1 MVLEGSRIKTL
12 TTLELKEGFGRNF
25 YSDLSLASKYLDGIL
40 DQLKDPKD
48 AFTISEL
55 RYNEASYH
63 MMAFDFKA
71 SNRASLQAL
80 EYALKDGDKEMIGM
94 CYGLRGS
101 LLRYLN
107 LIGLSISSYNQ
118 SLAYA
123 QSHRRKASSLNGLGV
138 VWTVLGDHSKAEEKY
153 KATLDVLEKNGE
165 EWSPYYILCA
175 FNLAHHYLDQ
185 GQGADFAEKVR
196 HHYME
201 MINLDASNIHTFAR
215 FYHLL
220 AKICMYNEEWQD
232 AITYAESALHLVEEG
247 NMPWDNTRFRL
258 LMGKA
263 AMSLGD
269 IDFVE
274 KTLEPVH
281 GRLETAL
288 PHFHLD
294 YLKLSMYCGFSEG
307 EISARLSQAKH
318 KLQLI
323 QSDVLE
329 TSQAVMMDLSVP
341 SESQPSAFKKSE
353 DLKVNVSFL
362 DTHFLSNALASV
374 QHFILKSDSI
384 TGGIYVGQFSEYIR
398 QLMYAARDAEIY
410 VEQEIALIE
419 AYLKLEAQRLGFTY
433 KIHIDDV
440 QESFATRYI
449 PSLIVHPIVENAIK
463 HAMGPNG
470 GNHIDVHFRS
480 CNDRSLYVHVVDN
493 GPGLSKLSLEIYDQS
508 RGVGNE
514 LIRERIRIYEEHGSW
529 TISLRRR
536 ELEQGLHVTF
546 NFNKT

>member
-12 TTLELKEGFGRNF
+12 TTLELKKGFGRNF

-40 DQLKDPKD
+40 HQLKDPKD

-71 SNRASLQAL
+71 SNKASLQAL
-80 EYALKDGDKEMIGM
+80 DYALKDGDKEMIGM

-118 SLAYA
+118 SLTYA

-138 VWTVLGDHSKAEEKY
+138 VWTVLGDHKKAEEKY
-153 KATLDVLEKNGE
+153 KETLDVLEKNGE

-185 GQGADFAEKVR
+185 GQGTAFAEKVR
-196 HHYME
+196 QHYME

-215 FYHLL
+215 FYHLV

-263 AMSLGD
+263 AMALGD
-269 IDFVE
+269 IDFVQR
-274 KTLEPVH
+274 TLVPVH
-281 GRLETAL
+281 GRQETAL

-294 YLKLSMYCGFSEG
+294 YLKLSMFCGFSEE
-307 EISARLSQAKH
+307 EISSGLSEAKYQ
-318 KLQLI
+318 LQLI
-323 QSDVLE
+323 QSEVLE
-329 TSQAVMMDLSVP
+329 TSQALPMALSVS
-341 SESQPSAFKKSE
+341 SESQPTAFKKSE

-374 QHFILKSDSI
+374 QHYILKSDSI
-384 TGGIYVGQFSEYIR
+384 TGGVYVGQFSDYIR

-419 AYLKLEAQRLGFTY
+419 AYLNLEAQRLGFTY
-433 KIHIDDV
+433 KIHVKDEH
-440 QESFATRYI
+440 ESFATRYI
-449 PSLIVHPIVENAIK
+449 PSLVVHPIVENAIK

-470 GNHIDVHFRS
+470 GNHIDVHFRT
-480 CNDRSLYVHVVDN
+480 CNNRSLYVHVLDN

-514 LIRERIRIYEEHGSW
+514 LIRERIQIYEEHGSW
-529 TISLRRR
+529 NVSLRRR
-536 ELEQGLHVTF
+536 EREQGLHVTF
-546 NFNKT
+546 NFNKI

>member
-1 MVLEGSRIKTL
+1 MVLEGSRIKSL
-12 TTLELKEGFGRNF
+12 SILELKEGFGRNF

-80 EYALKDGDKEMIGM
+80 EYAIKDGDKEMIGM

-107 LIGLSISSYNQ
+107 LLGLSITSYNE

-123 QSHRRKASSLNGLGV
+123 QSHRRKASSFNGLGV
-138 VWTVLGDHSKAEEKY
+138 VWTILGDHKKAEEKY
-153 KATLDVLEKNGE
+153 KSTLEVLQKNGE

-175 FNLAHHYLDQ
+175 FNLAHHDLDQ
-185 GQGADFAEKVR
+185 GKGTAFAEKVR
-196 HHYME
+196 ERYLE
-201 MINLDASNIHTFAR
+201 MISLDTSNIHTFAR
-215 FYHLL
+215 FYHLV
-220 AKICMYNEEWQD
+220 AKICMHNEQWRD
-232 AITYAESALHLVEEG
+232 AITYAESALYLVEEG

-263 AMSLGD
+263 GMALGD
-269 IDFVE
+269 TDFVQ
-274 KTLEPVH
+274 KTLSPVH

-294 YLKLSMYCGFSEG
+294 YLKLLMFCGFSERD
-307 EISARLSQAKH
+307 ISSQLGQAKYQ
-318 KLQLI
+318 LQSI
-323 QSDVLE
+323 QSAVLE
-329 TSQAVMMDLSVP
+329 ASQSYLMVGS
-341 SESQPSAFKKSE
+341 SQGKSQMTPYRKSE

-374 QHFILKSDSI
+374 QHYILKSDSI
-384 TGGIYVGQFSEYIR
+384 TGGIYVGQFSEYMR

-410 VEQEIALIE
+410 VEQEVALIE

-433 KIHIDDV
+433 KIHVKDV
-440 QESFATRYI
+440 QDSFPTRYI
-449 PSLIVHPIVENAIK
+449 PSLIIHPIVENAIK

-470 GNHIDVHFRS
+470 GNHIDVYFRS
-480 CNDRSLYVHVVDN
+480 CSDRSLYVHVLDN

-529 TISLRRR
+529 GISLRRR
-536 ELEQGLHVTF
+536 ELEKGLHVTL
-546 NFNKT
+546 NFAKT

>member
-71 SNRASLQAL
+71 SNKASLQAL
-80 EYALKDGDKEMIGM
+80 KYAIKDGDKEMIGM

-138 VWTVLGDHSKAEEKY
+138 VWTVLGDHGKAEEKY

-175 FNLAHHYLDQ
+175 FNLAHHYLGQ
-185 GQGADFAEKVR
+185 GQGTAFAEKVR

-215 FYHLL
+215 FYHLV

-258 LMGKA
+258 LIGKA
-263 AMSLGD
+263 AMALGD
-269 IDFVE
+269 VDFVQ
-274 KTLEPVH
+274 KTLAPVH
-281 GRLETAL
+281 GRQETAL

-294 YLKLSMYCGFSEG
+294 YLKLSMFCGFSAE
-307 EISARLSQAKH
+307 EISMRLREAKH
-318 KLQLI
+318 QLQLI
-323 QSDVLE
+323 QSEVLD
-329 TSQAVMMDLSVP
+329 TSQAFLTDVTSSSNSRVTNY
-341 SESQPSAFKKSE
+341 KKSK

-374 QHFILKSDSI
+374 QHYILKSDSI

-433 KIHIDDV
+433 KIHVKDE
-440 QESFATRYI
+440 QESFAKRYI

-470 GNHIDVHFRS
+470 GNHIDVHFRTCS
-480 CNDRSLYVHVVDN
+480 NRSLYVHVLDN

-508 RGVGNE
+508 RGVGIE

-529 TISLRRR
+529 NISLRRSN
-536 ELEQGLHVTF
+536 LEQGLHVTF
-546 NFNKT
+546 NFNKN

>member
-40 DQLKDPKD
+40 EQLKDPKD

-55 RYNEASYH
+55 RYNEASYY

-71 SNRASLQAL
+71 SNKASLLAL
-80 EYALKDGDKEMIGM
+80 EYAIKDGDKEMIGM

-107 LIGLSISSYNQ
+107 LVGLSISSYNQ

-138 VWTVLGDHSKAEEKY
+138 VWTVLGDHNKAEEKY
-153 KATLDVLEKNGE
+153 KATLDILEKNGE

-175 FNLAHHYLDQ
+175 FNLAHHYLAQ
-185 GQGADFAEKVR
+185 GQGTSFAEKVR
-196 HHYME
+196 QHYIE

-220 AKICMYNEEWQD
+220 AKICMHNEAWQD
-232 AITYAESALHLVEEG
+232 AITYAKSALYLIEEG

-263 AMSLGD
+263 AMALGD
-269 IDFVE
+269 VEFVQ
-274 KTLEPVH
+274 KTLAPVH
-281 GRLETAL
+281 GRQETAL

-307 EISARLSQAKH
+307 EISARFSQAKH
-318 KLQLI
+318 RLQLI
-323 QSDVLE
+323 QSEVLE
-329 TSQAVMMDLSVP
+329 TSKALLMDLSAP
-341 SESQPSAFKKSE
+341 SQSKSTAFKKSK

-374 QHFILKSDSI
+374 QHYILKSDSI

-433 KIHIDDV
+433 KIHIKDE
-440 QESFATRYI
+440 QESFSTRYI

-470 GNHIDVHFRS
+470 GSHIDVHFRS

-493 GPGLSKLSLEIYDQS
+493 GPGLSKLILQIYDQS

-529 TISLRRR
+529 NISLHRR

-546 NFNKT
+546 NFNKS

>member
-1 MVLEGSRIKTL
+1 MVLEGSRINTL

-71 SNRASLQAL
+71 SNKASLQAL
-80 EYALKDGDKEMIGM
+80 EYAIKDGDKEMIGM

-107 LIGLSISSYNQ
+107 LVGLSISSYNQ

-138 VWTVLGDHSKAEEKY
+138 VWTVLGDHKKAEEKY

-185 GQGADFAEKVR
+185 GQGTAFAEKVR
-196 HHYME
+196 QHYME

-215 FYHLL
+215 FYHLV
-220 AKICMYNEEWQD
+220 AKICMHNKEWQD
-232 AITYAESALHLVEEG
+232 AITYAESALYLIEEG

-263 AMSLGD
+263 AMAMGD

-274 KTLEPVH
+274 NTLAPVH
-281 GRLETAL
+281 GRQETAL

-307 EISARLSQAKH
+307 EISERLSQAKH
-318 KLQLI
+318 RLQLI

-329 TSQAVMMDLSVP
+329 TSQALLTDLSAP
-341 SESQPSAFKKSE
+341 SQSKPTAFKKSE

-433 KIHIDDV
+433 KIHVDDV

-470 GNHIDVHFRS
+470 GSHIDVHFRS
-480 CNDRSLYVHVVDN
+480 CNDHSLYVHVVDN

-529 TISLRRR
+529 IISLRRK
-536 ELEQGLHVTF
+536 ELAQGLHVTF
-546 NFNKT
+546 NFTKT